1 MTNNLVDYL
10 RRCDDAYYNTSNP
23 IVSDSTYDALVETLR
38 RLDPKNPYL
47 EKVGAKVRSSKV
59 GRVIPMGTLAKYH
72 KDEDIQKWLES
83 ESDETTFLLSPKYDG
98 FAVELLYDHG
108 QLVSAST
115 RGDGNVGEDVLDSMM
130 RVKNVP
136 VKLNSYVSDMT
147 IVRGEAI
154 IPRIHHDKIRELGYS
169 AMRNAVPGIVRS
181 NRADALM
188 YVDFVAYE
196 FIDGSNSRIK
206 QREYYKDMFT
216 VEDYRSYNY
225 PKVEEIQGRREE
237 LRATPYIY
245 ELDGVV
251 LKTNNIKEDDLL
263 HPAHMIAWKYKSNRE
278 TTCLRDVEYQM
289 GLTGYFTP
297 IGIFDE
303 VEFQGAK
310 LTRASLGNIT
320 RMKKEFEDMT
330 IGSLIEVSRRGD
342 IIPYIEELAF
352 IEDGGKLV
360 EYPTRCPHCG
370 EYLAID
376 VDTDDINDKYEPHC
390 VNKSCPER
398 LRLQISHYAKSIGI
412 KGIGDKLI
420 GALINVGC
428 IKNIT
433 DIYNVTSA
441 DILELPRQGQS
452 AWEKWEALQDKKLS
466 SAELLSAYPFLN
478 LGRKVWDVVLTK
490 FSYSDIM
497 NITEDELREANLKG
511 IGTSKIKDIIS
522 QVSDN
527 RAELLWLGQKHGILI
542 LDNN

>member
-216 VEDYRSYNY
+216 VEDYRSYN
-225 PKVEEIQGRREE
+225 
-237 LRATPYIY
+237 
-245 ELDGVV
+245 
-251 LKTNNIKEDDLL
+251 
-263 HPAHMIAWKYKSNRE
+263 
-278 TTCLRDVEYQM
+278 
-289 GLTGYFTP
+289 
-297 IGIFDE
+297 
-303 VEFQGAK
+303 
-310 LTRASLGNIT
+310 
-320 RMKKEFEDMT
+320 
-330 IGSLIEVSRRGD
+330 
-342 IIPYIEELAF
+342 
-352 IEDGGKLV
+352 
-360 EYPTRCPHCG
+360 
-370 EYLAID
+370 
-376 VDTDDINDKYEPHC
+376 
-390 VNKSCPER
+390 
-398 LRLQISHYAKSIGI
+398 
-412 KGIGDKLI
+412 
-420 GALINVGC
+420 
-428 IKNIT
+428 
-433 DIYNVTSA
+433 
-441 DILELPRQGQS
+441 
-452 AWEKWEALQDKKLS
+452 
-466 SAELLSAYPFLN
+466 
-478 LGRKVWDVVLTK
+478 
-490 FSYSDIM
+490 
-497 NITEDELREANLKG
+497 
-511 IGTSKIKDIIS
+511 
-522 QVSDN
+522 
-527 RAELLWLGQKHGILI
+527 
-542 LDNN
+542 

>member
-115 RGDGNVGEDVLDSMM
+115 RGDGNVGEDVLASMM

-154 IPRIHHDKIRELGYS
+154 IPRIHHDKIKELGYS

-181 NRADALM
+181 NREDALM

-225 PKVEEIQGRREE
+225 PKVEEIQDRREE

-251 LKTNNIKEDDLL
+251 LKTNTIKEDDLL
-263 HPAHMIAWKYKSNRE
+263 HPAHMIATSNCCLAPAVRQHLLSPVATNAAAHDTVLAA
-278 TTCLRDVEYQM
+278 TT
-289 GLTGYFTP
+289 
-297 IGIFDE
+297 
-303 VEFQGAK
+303 
-310 LTRASLGNIT
+310 
-320 RMKKEFEDMT
+320 
-330 IGSLIEVSRRGD
+330 
-342 IIPYIEELAF
+342 AF
-352 IEDGGKLV
+352 
-360 EYPTRCPHCG
+360 
-370 EYLAID
+370 
-376 VDTDDINDKYEPHC
+376 
-390 VNKSCPER
+390 
-398 LRLQISHYAKSIGI
+398 HYA
-412 KGIGDKLI
+412 
-420 GALINVGC
+420 
-428 IKNIT
+428 
-433 DIYNVTSA
+433 
-441 DILELPRQGQS
+441 P
-452 AWEKWEALQDKKLS
+452 
-466 SAELLSAYPFLN
+466 
-478 LGRKVWDVVLTK
+478 
-490 FSYSDIM
+490 
-497 NITEDELREANLKG
+497 
-511 IGTSKIKDIIS
+511 
-522 QVSDN
+522 
-527 RAELLWLGQKHGILI
+527 
-542 LDNN
+542 NNE